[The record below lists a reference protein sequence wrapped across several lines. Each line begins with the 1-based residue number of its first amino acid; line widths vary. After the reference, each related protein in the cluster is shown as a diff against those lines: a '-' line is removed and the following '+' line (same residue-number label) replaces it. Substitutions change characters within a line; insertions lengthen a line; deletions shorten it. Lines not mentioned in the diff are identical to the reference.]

1 MRFLLQIMCIKARIY
16 VIFEHTNLNKTS
28 SLGVLLLGRKS
39 GLITLLISR
48 HNHLFERLYVLMLA
62 ITKFEAS
69 ELRRRC
75 PNVHIVRT
83 MKQKSRRGNYFC
95 EETVAAIRVIK
106 ELRSGEISDIE

>member
-1 MRFLLQIMCIKARIY
+1 
-16 VIFEHTNLNKTS
+16 
-28 SLGVLLLGRKS
+28 
-39 GLITLLISR
+39 
-48 HNHLFERLYVLMLA
+48 MLA

-106 ELRSGEISDIE
+106 ELRSGEISDVE

>member
-1 MRFLLQIMCIKARIY
+1 MCFLRQIMCIKARIY
-16 VIFEHTNLNKTS
+16 VIFEHDNFSKTAP
-28 SLGVLLLGRKS
+28 LGRLLLGRKS
-39 GLITLLISR
+39 WFMALLISH

-75 PNVHIVRT
+75 PSVHIVRT